1 VPVSP
6 DIGTHRHAKPSKA
19 ALVFFILNIRPYDVR
34 VNSPQGSAA
43 RPARLPWIYPHLCA
57 AISRGRSAGSPRVPR
72 GGVRGC
78 AAGALAGAPRV
89 PRILR
94 GFPADSPRI
103 FRGFSADF
111 PRVPLGGPR
120 IFRGCKC
127 TTLPGK
133 TMKRHPRIF
142 RGFSADG
149 PEQCSGQPRGPAG
162 PPRIFRGSRG
172 FSVDFPRVPPRVSH
186 GFPQVPRG
194 LCAGGNW
201 GRGSAGLGLCAGGNW
216 VWGELCCGLV
226 VWARAPGSGEPQHL
240 LAVSSSPRIL

>member
-94 GFPADSPRI
+94 GFPAD
-103 FRGFSADF
+103 F

-127 TTLPGK
+127 TTLLGK

-142 RGFSADG
+142 RGWSRAVLG
-149 PEQCSGQPRGPAG
+149 STA
-162 PPRIFRGSRG
+162 GSRG
-172 FSVDFPRVPPRVSH
+172 SSADFPRVPRILRGFSAGAPAGLPQISTGAPRVL
-186 GFPQVPRG
+186 RG
-194 LCAGGNW
+194 
-201 GRGSAGLGLCAGGNW
+201 RKLGEGVCRL
-216 VWGELCCGLV
+216 
-226 VWARAPGSGEPQHL
+226 GSGFGVSYVVGWWCGRRHL
-240 LAVSSSPRIL
+240 EVESRNTS

>member
-103 FRGFSADF
+103 FRGFSAGALGGPADF
-111 PRVPLGGPR
+111 PRVQMHHFAGQNDEKAPADFPRMVPSSARVNRGVPRVLRGFSAGPADSPW
-120 IFRGCKC
+120 IFRGC
-127 TTLPGK
+127 
-133 TMKRHPRIF
+133 
-142 RGFSADG
+142 
-149 PEQCSGQPRGPAG
+149 PRGSPTDFHRCPA
-162 PPRIFRGSRG
+162 
-172 FSVDFPRVPPRVSH
+172 VSARAET
-186 GFPQVPRG
+186 GGGG
-194 LCAGGNW
+194 LPAW
-201 GRGSAGLGLCAGGNW
+201 VW